1 MLSEEIKT
9 KILNEINI
17 DKALNILRENK
28 IEELDEDI
36 IKHLQE
42 ITPEDEI
49 SIGEFSYIRKNK

>member
-1 MLSEEIKT
+1 MLNKEIKT
-9 KILNEINI
+9 KILNENDI
-17 DKALNILRENK
+17 DRALNILRENK

-42 ITPEDEI
+42 ITPKDEI

>member
-1 MLSEEIKT
+1 MLSKEIKA
-9 KILNEINI
+9 KILNEKNI

-42 ITPEDEI
+42 ITPKDEI
-49 SIGEFSYIRKNK
+49 PIGEFSYIRKNK

>member
-1 MLSEEIKT
+1 MLSKEIKT
-9 KILNEINI
+9 KILSEKNI

-28 IEELDEDI
+28 IEELDEEI

-49 SIGEFSYIRKNK
+49 PIGEFSYIRKNK

>member
-1 MLSEEIKT
+1 MLSKEIKT
-9 KILNEINI
+9 KILNENDI
-17 DKALNILRENK
+17 DKALNILCENK

>member
-1 MLSEEIKT
+1 MLSKEIKT
-9 KILNEINI
+9 KILNENDI

>member
-1 MLSEEIKT
+1 MLNEEIKT

-17 DKALNILRENK
+17 DKALSILRENK

-42 ITPEDEI
+42 ITPKDEI
-49 SIGEFSYIRKNK
+49 TIGEFSYIRKNK